1 MKSVL
6 SKVMAIALVFV
17 FSASIFAQGSKTEQL
32 INKAKQSYL
41 YSMGSDYNSVV
52 ESAIFYTMEMKDR
65 YPEFNYGK
73 LIDRFNELAIDGKT
87 PVLRYKA
94 QLASLYFNFYPM
106 FADIKIADVDK
117 ENPDL
122 FFKQI
127 SERLEQRP
135 VAAN

>member
-1 MKSVL
+1 MKTTISRTMVIVL
-6 SKVMAIALVFV
+6 LFV
-17 FSASIFAQGSKTEQL
+17 FSTSIFAQEPKTEQF
-32 INKAKQSYL
+32 INKAKENYL
-41 YSMGSDYNSVV
+41 RSMDSDLNAIV
-52 ESAIFYTMEMKDR
+52 ESAIFITMEMKDR
-65 YPEFNYGK
+65 FPEYNYNK
-73 LIDRFNELAIDGKT
+73 LIDRFNELATEGTT

-94 QLASLYFNFYPM
+94 SLASLYFNFYPM
-106 FADIKIADVDK
+106 FSDIKVVNK

>member
-1 MKSVL
+1 MKAVIK
-6 SKVMAIALVFV
+6 KVMVIVLVFV
-17 FSASIFAQGSKTEQL
+17 FSTSILAQEPKTEQF
-32 INKAKQSYL
+32 INKAKQNYL
-41 YSMGSDYNSVV
+41 RSMDSDYNSVI
-52 ESAIFYTMEMKDR
+52 ESAIVITMEMRDR
-65 YPEFNYGK
+65 YPEFNYSK

-106 FADIKIADVDK
+106 FSDIKIGDK
-117 ENPDL
+117 DYPEL

-135 VAAN
+135 VAVN